1 MELRKTLEEVPD
13 LRIVWVMADNQIN
26 DKTRRFIEEAGLRE
40 RVRFLKDAGSR
51 VISSYGLLLGDP
63 EPMEA
68 GVPHPATYLIDREGR
83 VRLVDV
89 REDFHIWLD
98 PAPIRAALASLP

>member
-1 MELRKTLEEVPD
+1 MELREALEGTDD
-13 LRIVWVMADNQIN
+13 LVILYVMAEGQIN
-26 DKTRRFIEEAGLRE
+26 DKTRRFIDEAGLRE
-40 RVRFLKDAGSR
+40 RVRFLKDADSR
-51 VISSYGLLLGDP
+51 VISSYGLLLGNP

>member
-1 MELRKTLEEVPD
+1 VELRQALEGVDD
-13 LRIVWVMADNQIN
+13 LVILYVMAEGQIN
-26 DKTRRFIEEAGLRE
+26 DKTRRFVEEAGLRK
-40 RVRFLKDAGSR
+40 RVRFLVDADSR
-51 VISSYGLLLGDP
+51 VIQSYGLLLADP

-98 PAPIRAALASLP
+98 PAPLREALASMP

>member
-1 MELRKTLEEVPD
+1 MELREALEGADD
-13 LRIVWVMADNQIN
+13 LVILYVMAEGQIN
-26 DKTRRFIEEAGLRE
+26 DKTRRFVEEAGLRE
-40 RVRFLKDAGSR
+40 RVRFLKDPDSR
-51 VISSYGLLLGDP
+51 VIETYGLLLADP

-98 PAPIRAALASLP
+98 PAALREGLASIP